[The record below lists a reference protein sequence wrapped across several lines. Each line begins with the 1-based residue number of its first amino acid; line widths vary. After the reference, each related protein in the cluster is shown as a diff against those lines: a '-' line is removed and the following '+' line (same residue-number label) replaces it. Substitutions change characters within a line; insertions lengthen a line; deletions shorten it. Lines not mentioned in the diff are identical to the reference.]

1 MKVLITGANG
11 FLGSHVAD
19 RLAAAGHD
27 LRLLLRRTSRTDFID
42 GLAFQRAE
50 GDIRDPAS
58 LEAAVEGVDG
68 VVHCAGLTT
77 ALSEREYRQVN
88 EEGTRSLVEA
98 AARAGVNRFVYI
110 SSLAAQGPSPDGA
123 FYDPM
128 EVEPSPRSPYGKSK
142 LAGERQVLARAGD
155 MTVVSLRC
163 PVIYGPRDRALLP
176 LYRLV
181 RFRIMPLYGD
191 GQHQI
196 SWVYVKDA
204 ASAIACCLEGEVQS
218 GSIYTISDGGR
229 HTWRK
234 LAMMAGEVLGRKPLM
249 VPVPGSLYAVAG
261 LAGSAASAVIRRALP
276 LNRHRVREFA
286 QQYWVCGHER
296 ITRELGWEPAY
307 LPDAGLRETLAWY
320 RERRWL

>member
-1 MKVLITGANG
+1 VKVLITGANG
-11 FLGSHVAD
+11 FLGSHVAEK
-19 RLAAAGHD
+19 LASEGHE
-27 LRLLLRRTSRTDFID
+27 LRLLLRRTSDTQFLE
-42 GLAFQRAE
+42 GLEYERAE
-50 GDIRDPAS
+50 GDIRHAAS
-58 LEAAVEGVDG
+58 LEAAASGVDA

-77 ALSEREYRQVN
+77 ARTEREYREVN
-88 EEGTRSLVEA
+88 EYGTKDLADA
-98 AARAGVNRFVYI
+98 AVRAGVQRFVYI

-123 FYDPM
+123 FYDAM
-128 EVEPSPRSPYGKSK
+128 EVTPDPRSPYGESK
-142 LAGERQVLARAGD
+142 LGGERHVMAKSD
-155 MTVVSLRC
+155 EMSVVSLRC

-176 LYRLV
+176 FYHLV

-204 ASAIACCLEGEVQS
+204 ASAITRSLTAHGPS
-218 GSIYTISDGGR
+218 GRIYTISDGGR

-234 LAMMAGEVLGRKPLM
+234 LATMLGDTLGRQPLK
-249 VPVPGSLYAVAG
+249 VPVPGLLYGAAG
-261 LAGSAASAVIRRALP
+261 LAGSAAGGVLRMALP

-307 LPDAGLRETLAWY
+307 LPDEGLRETLAWY
-320 RERRWL
+320 REHGWV